1 VRPLR
6 IGLLFLAACSITPGS
21 IGAVL
26 AQSRDG
32 RLVVREA
39 PSGYPSAS
47 AGIAPGDEIL
57 LIDGRDVRRMSPE
70 QIHWALEGEV
80 GSTVRLTV
88 LTHDRIERLALAR
101 APLDKHANR

>member
-1 VRPLR
+1 MSLR
-6 IGLLFLAACSITPGS
+6 WAFLLGAACSVTPGS

-39 PSGYPSAS
+39 PVGYPAAS
-47 AGIAPGDEIL
+47 AGIAQGDEIL
-57 LIDGRDVRRMSPE
+57 LIDGRDVRRMTPE
-70 QIHWALEGEV
+70 QIHLALEGDV

-88 LTHDRIERLALAR
+88 LTRGRIERLALAR
-101 APLDKHANR
+101 APLEKRSNR